1 LRWRHLRHLALAG
14 LAAALI
20 APLLAATRPGA
31 APPLFSAGLLGN
43 DQTLLPVTPADAEG
57 AAYVPGSNVL
67 RLADGG
73 YRYLPPGATEPVTVP
88 PPPASGADPATGAAG
103 PADTGAASETAASPA
118 AEVAGLAGASTGDL
132 PLAGLG
138 DLGLA
143 GLGDLG
149 LAGLGDLGRGGE
161 VPADPGVIAAVAA
174 DRKWLATGVI
184 PGKTGAQRGAA
195 ARALLDLRLLLRPGG
210 AALAA
215 QTPYWAYA
223 WPRDAS
229 FVAAAFAVTGHRSE
243 AVQALGFL
251 GRTQRPDGSWA
262 ARSRPDG
269 TPVNDGRL
277 AQLDATGWVSWAA
290 WLASAGGRDLGTTRR
305 LWPMVQSAAEQ
316 AARSLGRD
324 GLPPAGPDYWER
336 PERLPT
342 LGTAAA
348 LRAGLR
354 SAGDLAASLGH
365 GTPAARYRSAA
376 ARLSAAISRTFWGPA
391 GFHRYP
397 TRLGGAAPRG
407 DGPDVAVTWLG
418 PPFAPSSAIVRQGLA
433 RATAQLAPGDGGA
446 VPGTPWRGADY
457 WTPATASF
465 ALAEMASGQRRDAQ
479 ARLDWLLAHRTAL
492 GAFPERVRRAG
503 GTPRSV
509 APLAWTD
516 AIVLLTLASGDRPL
530 PIPGT

>member
-1 LRWRHLRHLALAG
+1 MRWRHLRHLALAG
-14 LAAALI
+14 VAAALI

-43 DQTLLPVTPADAEG
+43 DRALLPITPAEAEG

-73 YRYLPPGATEPVTVP
+73 YRYLPPGATEPIAVP
-88 PPPASGADPATGAAG
+88 PRTAGALDPAT
-103 PADTGAASETAASPA
+103 DS
-118 AEVAGLAGASTGDL
+118 
-132 PLAGLG
+132 
-138 DLGLA
+138 
-143 GLGDLG
+143 
-149 LAGLGDLGRGGE
+149 
-161 VPADPGVIAAVAA
+161 GVVAAVAA
-174 DRKWLATGVI
+174 DREWLAGGVV
-184 PGKTGAQRGAA
+184 PGGTAAYRGAA

-210 AALAA
+210 AMLAA
-215 QTPYWAYA
+215 QTPYWAYV

-229 FVAAAFAVTGHRSE
+229 FAAAALAVTGHRSE
-243 AVQALGFL
+243 AVEVLDFL
-251 GRTQRPDGSWA
+251 GRTQRRGGTWA

-269 TPVNDGRL
+269 TPVNDGRR
-277 AQLDATGWVSWAA
+277 AQLDATAWVPWAA
-290 WLASAGGRDLGTTRR
+290 WLASAGGRDLGATRR
-305 LWPMVQSAAEQ
+305 LWPMVRAAAET
-316 AARSLGRD
+316 AARSLGPD

-354 SAGDLAASLGH
+354 SAGDLAASLGQAAAA
-365 GTPAARYRSAA
+365 AARYRSAA
-376 ARLSAAISRTFWGPA
+376 SRLGAAISRRFWGPA

-397 TRLGGAAPRG
+397 TRLAGTAPRG
-407 DGPDVAVTWLG
+407 DGPDAAVTWLG
-418 PPFAPSSAIVRQGLA
+418 APFAPSSAITREGLA
-433 RATAQLAPGDGGA
+433 RAAARLAPRDGGA
-446 VPGTPWRGADY
+446 VPGTPWRGGDY

-465 ALAEMASGQRRDAQ
+465 ALAEMASGARRDAE

-516 AIVLLTLASGDRPL
+516 ALVLLTLASADRPL